1 MARYFVGITGASG
14 HVYATE
20 LIRALVRNG
29 QEVDLAAT
37 PAGLLVLR
45 HELGVDGGPNG
56 EQLGEVLDSWLG
68 PEIARGVR
76 TFPCDAVGAR
86 AASGTSLTGGVIL
99 APCSM
104 GTLARVSVGFSSNLV
119 ERAADVAIKEG
130 RQLVLMPREAPLSEI
145 HLENM
150 LRQAK
155 MGAIVLPCDATR
167 AHACEFL
174 PDDHLRSGGR
184 RSVED
189 FRSIAAAFQYRLAAT
204 SISRAPAASAPRR
217 IVARP
222 RPRRAS
228 GSAWSSSM
236 ARSKARVAVAVST
249 SARAAKPR
257 TVWVRERFGSI
268 ATARSAARRHAA
280 MASWR

>member
-56 EQLGEVLDSWLG
+56 EQLGEILESWLG

-150 LRQAK
+150 LR
-155 MGAIVLPCDATR
+155 L
-167 AHACEFL
+167 
-174 PDDHLRSGGR
+174 
-184 RSVED
+184 
-189 FRSIAAAFQYRLAAT
+189 
-204 SISRAPAASAPRR
+204 
-217 IVARP
+217 
-222 RPRRAS
+222 
-228 GSAWSSSM
+228 
-236 ARSKARVAVAVST
+236 
-249 SARAAKPR
+249 ARAGATIVPAMPTFYDKPR
-257 TVWVRERFGSI
+257 SFEDLADGI
-268 ATARSAARRHAA
+268 AGRALSLLGVQHDLTRPWPETGK
-280 MASWR
+280 ASVPVIIS